1 MSDRCNTRKSAT
13 QFENLMGIDQR
24 AVDGVLDLAES
35 G

>member
-1 MSDRCNTRKSAT
+1 MSGFGIIAT
-13 QFENLMGIDQR
+13 FPLGIDQR